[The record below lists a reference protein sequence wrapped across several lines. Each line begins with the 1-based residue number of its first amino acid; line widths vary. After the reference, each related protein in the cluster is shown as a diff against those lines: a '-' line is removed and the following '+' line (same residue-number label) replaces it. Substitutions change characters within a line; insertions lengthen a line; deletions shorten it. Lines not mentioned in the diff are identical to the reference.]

1 MGCFMHT
8 SKRIKCRM
16 FKLKLLHKWFVASYM
31 VGDNMIIQEKD
42 AIEGQDYIGVS
53 KNGNYLMT
61 LRELVKIASIYS
73 GK

>member
-1 MGCFMHT
+1 M
-8 SKRIKCRM
+8 
-16 FKLKLLHKWFVASYM
+16 KLLHKWFVASYM